1 MGVGVPPGVGVGVGV
16 GVADAQVKSERTIF
30 PGALLDAVRRVQLPV
45 VGMFA

>member
-1 MGVGVPPGVGVGVGV
+1 MGVGVPPGVGVGV

>member
-16 GVADAQVKSERTIF
+16 ADAQEKSERTIF